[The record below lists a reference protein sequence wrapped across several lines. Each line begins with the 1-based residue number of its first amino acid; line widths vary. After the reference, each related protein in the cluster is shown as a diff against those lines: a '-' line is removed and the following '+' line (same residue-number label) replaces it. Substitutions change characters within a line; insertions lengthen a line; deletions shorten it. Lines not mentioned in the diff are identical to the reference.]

1 VHSLESVVMRDT
13 KGRERRQADGKEKY
27 ADQHSKGESGFLVRV
42 TEVHAQ
48 EKSKGQVPEHSSCG
62 TSRVKATI
70 GVDFSPY
77 STHWERCRRLE
88 SAYGAI
94 HGIDS
99 VLIADEHGNA
109 QIDSSASG
117 GVGAGDAGKGGAQDD
132 SKEVGKNDEG
142 ENQSVKGE
150 EVPETSGG
158 LSAQL
163 WRKILGASKPLQLA
177 LVGDDRVLDL
187 LAKLLRLLRDGRRE
201 ERRFE
206 EREQLLLLV
215 QTEVGEV
222 LGLEAKGTSNAFFFR
237 GCANKAITSSRLG
250 VGAWTGD
257 VNLDGQ
263 SGGRRSRKAAGGHLE
278 VILLGGRR

>member
-163 WRKILGASKPLQLA
+163 WRKILGASKPLQLT
-177 LVGDDRVLDL
+177 
-187 LAKLLRLLRDGRRE
+187 LLRLLRDGRRE

-222 LGLEAKGTSNAFFFR
+222 LGLETKGTSNAFFFR
-237 GCANKAITSSRLG
+237 GCANGAIASSRLG
-250 VGAWTGD
+250 VGAWTD
-257 VNLDGQ
+257 EINLDGH
-263 SGGRRSRKAAGGHLE
+263 SDGRRSRKAAGGHLG